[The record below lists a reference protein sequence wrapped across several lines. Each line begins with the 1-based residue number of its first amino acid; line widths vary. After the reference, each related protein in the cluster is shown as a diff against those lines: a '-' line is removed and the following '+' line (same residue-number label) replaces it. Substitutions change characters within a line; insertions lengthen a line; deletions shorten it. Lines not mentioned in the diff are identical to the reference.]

1 MEQMKALCTNPW
13 CKAHFYYTEEDMI
26 VIKPDVRKSKIDS
39 VLDESEVEKMPPTT
53 CSKCRS
59 FDTELSGGVNW
70 SDKEY
75 EGKRFDGTPHRFS
88 YKVTNYKL

>member
-1 MEQMKALCTNPW
+1 MEKMTTVCKSPW
-13 CKAHFYYTEEDMI
+13 CKATFFYTEDDM
-26 VIKPDVRKSKIDS
+26 VLLNPNSRTSKIDNL
-39 VLDESEVEKMPPTT
+39 LDETEKIPPRV
-53 CSKCRS
+53 CPKCKS

-75 EGKRFDGTPHRFS
+75 EGSRFDGTPHQLK